1 MFSMMVLSA
10 PGCICK
16 CTCQNS
22 TKSRSI
28 TRADLVNNFPSSYTH
43 AALLNHFSSEYY
55 TIAGYHAEAVVICTL
70 ASTFR
75 TLWKVLRNKGAIY
88 SSPRGKKWLETELTI
103 KEPAFEIPV
112 VKTAP
117 VTVTPHL

>member
-1 MFSMMVLSA
+1 MVLSA

-16 CTCQNS
+16 CTCQSSMN
-22 TKSRSI
+22 SRSI
-28 TRADLVNNFPSSYTH
+28 TRADLVNNFSSSYTH
-43 AALLNHFSSEYY
+43 AALLKHFSSEYF
-55 TIAGYHAEAVVICTL
+55 TIAGYHAEALVIGNL
-70 ASTFR
+70 ARTFR
-75 TLWKVLRNKGAIY
+75 TMWKVLRNKGAIY

-103 KEPAFEIPV
+103 KEPASEIPV